1 MRRVRKVQGGGKGVD
16 RGAER
21 EKKRRRR
28 RCRPRKA
35 EEVRWAVMVMRPLTQ
50 GGVDSLF
57 ARVTRCLTVSANL
70 VIKVRKRNTL

>member
-1 MRRVRKVQGGGKGVD
+1 MD

-35 EEVRWAVMVMRPLTQ
+35 EEVRWAVMMIRPLAH
-50 GGVDSLF
+50 GGVNSLS
-57 ARVTRCLTVSANL
+57 TKITC
-70 VIKVRKRNTL
+70 